1 MWSAAQNRVDKT
13 RCFAYTDR
21 KERAPALLWAAWE
34 GGPPMQAAHSPDS
47 IYHVLEREITELRIR
62 PGEVLSENSL
72 CKRFGVSRTPIRSV
86 LQRLEQNRFVRIVP
100 CKGTIV
106 TPIDL
111 NIANQLIYRRVAIE
125 CMVLRDFIRSAK
137 PTEIEEVRYR
147 LQVLCDAGAGRND
160 PEHFDLNEFL
170 QKDLEMHELW
180 FRATDKMFLWKELTD
195 PQADYSRFIRLD
207 ILGAKNVPDV
217 LDDHTRMMQIIDEK
231 DEGAIESLMTHHL
244 YGGVRRLG
252 GKIFSEEYSV
262 YFQAAEL

>member
-1 MWSAAQNRVDKT
+1 
-13 RCFAYTDR
+13 
-21 KERAPALLWAAWE
+21 
-34 GGPPMQAAHSPDS
+34 MQADQSPDT
-47 IYHVLEREITELRIR
+47 IYHILEQEITELQIR

-100 CKGTIV
+100 CKGTLV

-111 NIANQLIYRRVAIE
+111 NIASQLIYRRVAIE
-125 CMVLRDFIRSAK
+125 CMVLRDFIRTAS
-137 PTEIEEVRYR
+137 PTEVEEVRYHLELLR
-147 LQVLCDAGAGRND
+147 AAAQDLGD
-160 PEHFDLNEFL
+160 PEQFDLQDFL
-170 QKDLEMHELW
+170 KKDLDMHQIW
-180 FRATDKMFLWKELTD
+180 FRATDKLFLWKELTD

-207 ILGAKNVPDV
+207 MVGAKNVPDV
-217 LDDHTRMMQIIDEK
+217 IADHTRMMEIIDAKE
-231 DEGAIESLMTHHL
+231 EAAIEPLLTHHL

>member
-1 MWSAAQNRVDKT
+1 
-13 RCFAYTDR
+13 
-21 KERAPALLWAAWE
+21 
-34 GGPPMQAAHSPDS
+34 MQADHSPDA
-47 IYHVLEREITELRIR
+47 IYHILEQEITELQIR

-100 CKGTIV
+100 CKGTLV

-111 NIANQLIYRRVAIE
+111 NIASQLIYRRVAIE
-125 CMVLRDFIRSAK
+125 CMVLRDFIRTAS
-137 PTEIEEVRYR
+137 PTEVEEVRYHLELLR
-147 LQVLCDAGAGRND
+147 AAAQDLGD
-160 PEHFDLNEFL
+160 PEQFDLQDFL
-170 QKDLEMHELW
+170 KKDLDMHQIW
-180 FRATDKMFLWKELTD
+180 FRATDKLFLWKELTD

-207 ILGAKNVPDV
+207 MVGAKNVPDV
-217 LDDHTRMMQIIDEK
+217 LADHTRMMEIIDAKE
-231 DEGAIESLMTHHL
+231 EGAIEPLLTHHL

>member
-1 MWSAAQNRVDKT
+1 M
-13 RCFAYTDR
+13 
-21 KERAPALLWAAWE
+21 E
-34 GGPPMQAAHSPDS
+34 AAHTPDS
-47 IYHVLEREITELRIR
+47 IYHILEKEIIELRIR
-62 PGEVLSENSL
+62 PGEILSENSL

-125 CMVLRDFIRSAK
+125 CMVLRDFIRTAK
-137 PTEIEEVRYR
+137 PTEVEEVRYHLEL
-147 LQVLCDAGAGRND
+147 LQAAARELDD
-160 PEHFDLNEFL
+160 PEAFDLNDFL
-170 QKDLEMHELW
+170 KKDLDMHELW

-207 ILGAKNVPDV
+207 MVGARNVPDV
-217 LDDHTRMMQIIDEK
+217 LADHTRMMEIIDAK
-231 DEGAIESLMTHHL
+231 DEGAIEPLLTHHL

-262 YFQAAEL
+262 YFQPTEL

>member
-1 MWSAAQNRVDKT
+1 M
-13 RCFAYTDR
+13 
-21 KERAPALLWAAWE
+21 E
-34 GGPPMQAAHSPDS
+34 AAHTPDS
-47 IYHVLEREITELRIR
+47 IYHILEKEITELRIR

-125 CMVLRDFIRSAK
+125 CMVLRDFIRTAK
-137 PTEIEEVRYR
+137 PTEVEEVRYHLEL
-147 LQVLCDAGAGRND
+147 LQAAARELDD
-160 PEHFDLNEFL
+160 PESFDLNDFL
-170 QKDLEMHELW
+170 KKDLDMHELW
-180 FRATDKMFLWKELTD
+180 FRATDKMFLWKEITD

-207 ILGAKNVPDV
+207 MVGARNVPDV
-217 LDDHTRMMQIIDEK
+217 LADHTRMMEIIDAK
-231 DEGAIESLMTHHL
+231 DEEAIEPLLTHHL

-262 YFQAAEL
+262 YFQPTEL

>member
-1 MWSAAQNRVDKT
+1 MAGSHT
-13 RCFAYTDR
+13 
-21 KERAPALLWAAWE
+21 
-34 GGPPMQAAHSPDS
+34 PDS
-47 IYHVLEREITELRIR
+47 IYQVLEQEITELRIR
-62 PGEVLSENSL
+62 PGELLSENSL

-111 NIANQLIYRRVAIE
+111 DIANQLIYRRVAIE
-125 CMVLRDFIRSAK
+125 CMVLRDFIRTAT

-147 LQVLCDAGAGRND
+147 LQVLEQAGALSRD
-160 PEHFDLNEFL
+160 PETFDLNHFL
-170 QKDLEMHELW
+170 QKDLAMHELW
-180 FRATDKMFLWKELTD
+180 FRATDKMFLWQELIR

-217 LDDHTRMMQIIDEK
+217 LNEHEEMMRLIDEK
-231 DEGAIESLMTHHL
+231 DESGIETLITRHL

-252 GKIFSEEYSV
+252 GKIFSEEYSM
-262 YFQAAEL
+262 YFQVYDL

>member
-1 MWSAAQNRVDKT
+1 M
-13 RCFAYTDR
+13 
-21 KERAPALLWAAWE
+21 E
-34 GGPPMQAAHSPDS
+34 AAHTPDS
-47 IYHVLEREITELRIR
+47 IYHILEKEITELRIR
-62 PGEVLSENSL
+62 PGEILSENSL

-125 CMVLRDFIRSAK
+125 RMVLRDFIRTAK
-137 PTEIEEVRYR
+137 PTEVEEVRYHLEL
-147 LQVLCDAGAGRND
+147 LQAAARELDD
-160 PEHFDLNEFL
+160 PEAFDLNDFL
-170 QKDLEMHELW
+170 KKDLDMHELW

-207 ILGAKNVPDV
+207 MVGARNVPDV
-217 LDDHTRMMQIIDEK
+217 LADHTRMMEIIDAK
-231 DEGAIESLMTHHL
+231 DEGAIEPLLTHHL

-262 YFQAAEL
+262 YFQPTEL

>member
-1 MWSAAQNRVDKT
+1 M
-13 RCFAYTDR
+13 
-21 KERAPALLWAAWE
+21 E
-34 GGPPMQAAHSPDS
+34 AAHTPDS
-47 IYHVLEREITELRIR
+47 IYHILEKEITELRIR
-62 PGEVLSENSL
+62 PGEILSENSL

-125 CMVLRDFIRSAK
+125 CMVLRDFIRTAK
-137 PTEIEEVRYR
+137 PTEVEEVRYHLEL
-147 LQVLCDAGAGRND
+147 LQAAARELDD
-160 PEHFDLNEFL
+160 PEAFDLNDFL
-170 QKDLEMHELW
+170 KKDLDMHELW

-207 ILGAKNVPDV
+207 MVGARNVPDV
-217 LDDHTRMMQIIDEK
+217 LADHTRMMEIIDAK
-231 DEGAIESLMTHHL
+231 DEGAIEPLLTHHL

-262 YFQAAEL
+262 YFQPTEL